1 MKENNPLSPHIQI
14 YNWHISSLIS
24 ISHRITGIINII
36 LITLIC
42 LWTALL
48 LLGDINYEL
57 IQKFFET
64 FFGKFLIMG
73 TVWSFSFQ
81 ILSEIR
87 HLFWDLGLGFEL
99 KTSNITGLLVI
110 FGSFVLTILIFTLG
124 SSVILM
130 PLMLWFLFNLVSY
143 YDKSYDEVLLFF
155 TSQPTKFL
163 FSLFIIF
170 AYFYSSL
177 SISEVFED
185 YIESEKLKYVANRLL
200 YLFAIIIPISTLL
213 LLFKLSL

>member
-1 MKENNPLSPHIQI
+1 M
-14 YNWHISSLIS
+14 
-24 ISHRITGIINII
+24 INATKKWI
-36 LITLIC
+36 
-42 LWTALL
+42 
-48 LLGDINYEL
+48 
-57 IQKFFET
+57 
-64 FFGKFLIMG
+64 FLKI
-73 TVWSFSFQ
+73 
-81 ILSEIR
+81 
-87 HLFWDLGLGFEL
+87 
-99 KTSNITGLLVI
+99 
-110 FGSFVLTILIFTLG
+110 

-185 YIESEKLKYVANRLL
+185 YIKNEKLKNVANRLL
-200 YLFAIIIPISTLL
+200 YFFAILIPILTMLL
-213 LLFKLSL
+213 LYKLSL